1 MEEVAGAERLQRV
14 GHGEGIHRFAL
25 VGVPALVD
33 MIAQLRHQ
41 HRGRAFAIVAHVAAG
56 PADVEAVAG
65 TEQGFQKQVAVVV
78 AAGTVA
84 GSIVPP
90 LPHQIEIHGLLLTG
104 VVAVFHAQ
112 QADMAEGNGAHG
124 HQGAEVDAP
133 GHEPLRQAFR
143 IQGIEQGAA
152 GHGEWQGAV
161 EVGFGAGSQPVVEGV
176 AQARIQGLVG
186 FVHWGEQVI
195 Q

>member
-1 MEEVAGAERLQRV
+1 MEKIAGTERLQRV
-14 GHGEGIHRFAL
+14 RHGEGIHRFAL

-33 MIAQLRHQ
+33 VVAQLRHQ
-41 HRGRAFAIVAHVAAG
+41 HRGRAFAVVAHVAAG
-56 PADVEAVAG
+56 PADVEAVPGA
-65 TEQGFQKQVAVVV
+65 EQGFQKQVAVVIP
-78 AAGTVA
+78 AGSVA
-84 GSIVPP
+84 GAVVAP

-104 VVAVFHAQ
+104 VVAVLHAE

-124 HQGAEVDAP
+124 HQGADVDAS

-143 IQGIEQGAA
+143 VKGIEQRAA
-152 GHGEWQGAV
+152 GHGERQDAV
-161 EVGFGAGSQPVVEGV
+161 EVRFGAGRQPVVEGV

-186 FVHWGEQVI
+186 FVHRGEQVI